1 MKRFFLHYLKCGF
14 LKKSFI
20 INDFLRNPHFSTYL
34 LKTWVFNI
42 ILVLHFFPSFL
53 STYVKRLNETKAVCR
68 KTAKWSF
75 QSENPKGVW
84 KLRVDCSLSAMKPK
98 SFWSCFFSKKAF
110 QDQQTPLSEVLM
122 KPALPECFP
131 QMLPKNMW
139 YIYYWAF
146 KTKKYATL

>member
-1 MKRFFLHYLKCGF
+1 MDFLRSHLSY
-14 LKKSFI
+14 
-20 INDFLRNPHFSTYL
+20 INDFLRNPHFSTYI

-42 ILVLHFFPSFL
+42 ILVLHFFLSFL

-98 SFWSCFFSKKAF
+98 SFWSCFFFKESFSRSA
-110 QDQQTPLSEVLM
+110 DPLVWSSYE
-122 KPALPECFP
+122 AS
-131 QMLPKNMW
+131 
-139 YIYYWAF
+139 I
-146 KTKKYATL
+146 TKMFSSNVAREYVVHLLLSL